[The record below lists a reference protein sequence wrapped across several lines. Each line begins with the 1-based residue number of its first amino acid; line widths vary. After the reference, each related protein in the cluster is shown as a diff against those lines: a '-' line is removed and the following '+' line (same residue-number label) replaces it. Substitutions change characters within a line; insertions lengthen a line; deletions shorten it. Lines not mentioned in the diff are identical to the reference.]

1 MTHRSVL
8 PWVRVPVAGAVACEA
23 SGSRPWPLPNAFE
36 LSGPPSILH
45 PKPPVCLTGPI
56 NQQPGP
62 RGPLQRVVRQPT
74 YRTVRPAA

>member
-45 PKPPVCLTGPI
+45 
-56 NQQPGP
+56 
-62 RGPLQRVVRQPT
+62 
-74 YRTVRPAA
+74 A